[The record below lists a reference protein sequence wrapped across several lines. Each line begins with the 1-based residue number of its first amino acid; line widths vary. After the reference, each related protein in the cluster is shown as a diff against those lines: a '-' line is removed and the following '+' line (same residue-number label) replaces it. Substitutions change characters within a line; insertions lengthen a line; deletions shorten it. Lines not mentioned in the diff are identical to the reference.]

1 MEYFFTSTLNISEE
15 GIQPL
20 LIGWEGN
27 SHPTFITL
35 NKTSLTD
42 SEIVVFNS
50 SQIIDYFRRNEIELP
65 KSIIDIFQI
74 YKLVKG
80 KPFKYHK
87 YSEAQIIWLVFRELI
102 DNDEE
107 LKSVISA
114 LDSSTKKIVSHQLE
128 NKLLLFTSYLRK
140 AYEYYMLELKNKGEL
155 ERYEK
160 IEKPFNYILC
170 KRHYTGMF
178 LNQRT
183 LHRKIEAVTKELN
196 ILNKRLRYEYNI
208 FNPQN
213 TAEIKSALSK
223 NKFSY
228 LSKMSKSVNK
238 NSFWNFIKTGS
249 EQNEFL
255 NLLYSAYRISFDK
268 NSLTKII
275 VEDDGKVYPVFDCS
289 GTVTSRTLVR
299 MPHIQQLKKTSRDI
313 FSAKPSYTLLYAD
326 YSQFEPGI
334 LASLSDDENLISC
347 YNQED
352 LYTSLSIEL
361 FSQPDLRPI
370 CKVIFLSFMYGM
382 SSTGLENLIKDFFH
396 DKNNGR
402 KDELQNFFEKFV
414 NLVPYKLHLE
424 TIALNEKKISSS
436 LGNYRYFDSK
446 SGKHLPSKVKR
457 WVLSQKIQG
466 TASLILKTAILNCCK
481 DTDVEFLV
489 PMHDAALFQVPIESL
504 EEKKEFIKREFES
517 AMTMYCPKLIPKVTF
532 KKFTE

>member
-1 MEYFFTSTLNISEE
+1 MKYYFTSTLNISEE

-20 LIGWEGN
+20 LIGCDDN
-27 SHPTFITL
+27 SHPAFITL
-35 NKTSLTD
+35 TNNSLID

-50 SQIIDYFRRNEIELP
+50 SQIIDYFRRNKIQLP

-74 YKLVKG
+74 YKLLKG
-80 KPFKYHK
+80 KPLKYHK
-87 YSEAQIIWLVFRELI
+87 YSEAQIIWLVFKELI
-102 DNDEE
+102 DNEEE

-114 LDSSTKKIVSHQLE
+114 LDSSAKKITSNKLE
-128 NKLLLFTSYLRK
+128 NKLILFTSYLKK
-140 AYEYYMLELKNKGEL
+140 AYEHFMLELKDKGEL

-160 IEKPFNYILC
+160 IEKPFNYLLC
-170 KRHYTGMF
+170 KRHYDGIF
-178 LNQRT
+178 LNPRT
-183 LHRKIEAVTKELN
+183 LHKKIESVTKELN
-196 ILNKRLRYEYNI
+196 TLNKRLRYEYNI

-223 NKFSY
+223 NNFSY
-228 LSKMSKSVNK
+228 LSKITKSINN

-255 NLLYSAYRISFDK
+255 HLLYSAYRISFDK

-275 VEDDGKVYPVFDCS
+275 VEEDGKVYPVFDCC
-289 GTVTSRTLVR
+289 GTVTSRTQVR

-313 FSAKPSYTLLYAD
+313 FSAKPNYTLLYAD

-334 LASLSDDENLISC
+334 LASLADDENLIAC
-347 YNQED
+347 YNQGD

-396 DKNNGR
+396 DGNSGK

-414 NLVPYKLHLE
+414 NLVPYKSHLE
-424 TIALNEKKISSS
+424 TTALNEKKICSC
-436 LGNYRYFDSK
+436 LGNYRYFESK
-446 SGKHLPSKVKR
+446 SLKHLPSKVKR
-457 WVLSQKIQG
+457 WVLSQKVQG
-466 TASLILKTAILNCCK
+466 TASLILKTAILNCCN
-481 DTDVEFLV
+481 DTEVEFLV
-489 PMHDAALFQVPIESL
+489 PMHDAALFQVPVEL
-504 EEKKEFIKREFES
+504 TEEKKKFIQKEFEN
-517 AMTMYCPKLIPKVTF
+517 AMTIYCPKLVPKVTF